1 MPPRRTSPARGA
13 SLIEVMIAMSVL
25 AVGLLAM
32 WRLHMVGLTST
43 AAGRRH
49 TIATALAREL
59 VSGLERLSYGDP
71 LITPANVTGQPQ
83 GVNQTPPA
91 GTFGNL
97 VDGSGAIAAGAR
109 QWDDANPVPGVR
121 LVSQMR
127 EAAEGAQYERRW
139 SVWGFVSPRAP
150 AGSTPGVKVIAVSV
164 IWHDPPFARPR
175 EVVLYTQV
183 VNPAS
188 IVTGLGANP

>member
-1 MPPRRTSPARGA
+1 MPRRPVSPARG
-13 SLIEVMIAMSVL
+13 STLIELMIAMAVL
-25 AVGLLAM
+25 VVGLLAM
-32 WRLHMVGLTST
+32 WSLHMVGLTST
-43 AAGRRH
+43 SAGRRQ

-71 LITPANVTGQPQ
+71 LLTDNVTGQPQ
-83 GVNQTPPA
+83 GPSQFPPA

-97 VDGSGAIAAGAR
+97 VDGSGNIAAAH
-109 QWDDANPVPGVR
+109 QWGDALPVGGVR
-121 LVSQMR
+121 LDSELR
-127 EAAEGAQYERRW
+127 EAAEASAHFERRW

-150 AGSTPGVKVIAVSV
+150 AGSPAGVKIIAVSV
-164 IWHDPPFARPR
+164 TWRDPPFTRPR

-188 IVTGLGANP
+188 ILTGLGANP